1 MAIYAISDLHLSF
14 GTDKPMNVFGW
25 ADHPSNI
32 KENWLKVINDDDYV
46 LIPGDISWGINLEE
60 AAPDLEFIDSLPG
73 KKILSKGNHDYWW
86 STLNKF
92 RSFFDAKGFTSLNIL
107 HNNAYRAGSRTICGT
122 RGWKPQDDEDF
133 PQEDRK
139 IFNREL
145 ERLRLSLREAVKL
158 GGELIAMLHYPP
170 FDLKHNP
177 NEFSQILKEFNVKT
191 CIYGHIHGKAN
202 ETWKD
207 ETIDGIRYL
216 LVSCNIV
223 DFNPVKLYD

>member
-133 PQEDRK
+133 TQEDRK

-145 ERLRLSLREAVKL
+145 ERLRLSLRK
-158 GGELIAMLHYPP
+158 P
-170 FDLKHNP
+170 
-177 NEFSQILKEFNVKT
+177 
-191 CIYGHIHGKAN
+191 
-202 ETWKD
+202 
-207 ETIDGIRYL
+207 
-216 LVSCNIV
+216 
-223 DFNPVKLYD
+223 

>member
-133 PQEDRK
+133 TQEDRK

-223 DFNPVKLYD
+223 DFKPVKLYD

>member
-133 PQEDRK
+133 TQEDRK